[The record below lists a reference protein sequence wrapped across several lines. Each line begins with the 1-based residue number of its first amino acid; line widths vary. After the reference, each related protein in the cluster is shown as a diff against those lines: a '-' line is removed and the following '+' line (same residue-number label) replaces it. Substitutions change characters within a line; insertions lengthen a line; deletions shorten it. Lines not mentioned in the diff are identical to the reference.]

1 VKKIIVKP
9 VSCLVGLATLTVVS
23 STIPASAQTLS
34 LDSSVEVSEE
44 NSAQVVEAKV
54 ISVANSE
61 PLAEVE
67 VIEQKPED
75 FWFRRSA
82 NLFHNPSTVS
92 DEAFSYQQEEIN
104 EYLSVSEKPKPS
116 VAPILQEVVEQ
127 DNLLPTESV
136 GVKEYQVN
144 YPELAA
150 TEPMP
155 GTLDTSAAVLRVEP
169 KTAVVSE
176 VNSELSGTTVAQR
189 DFDLR
194 RIPRPIPNWIGVGG
208 NIGLTDTDND
218 EESAIGRG
226 AFVVNAKLNLVR
238 NISLRPAVMIADNTT
253 FLVPATYDFIIP
265 PDKPFGRI
273 KFAPFV
279 GGGAAFSTGDNSSVG
294 FLLTGGVEVPL
305 SRQFVANG
313 SINIGFLE
321 TTDVGIQLG
330 VGYLFS
336 EFLK

>member
-1 VKKIIVKP
+1 MKNILIKP
-9 VSCLVGLATLTVVS
+9 VSCLVGLTTLTVVS
-23 STIPASAQTLS
+23 STMPASAQTLS
-34 LDSSVEVSEE
+34 LDLSVEASEE
-44 NSAQVVEAKV
+44 NSTQVVETRATS
-54 ISVANSE
+54 IANSE

-67 VIEQKPED
+67 VIKQKPED

-82 NLFHNPSTVS
+82 SLFHNSSTVN
-92 DEAFSYQQEEIN
+92 DEAFVYQEEEIK
-104 EYLSVSEKPKPS
+104 EHPSASEKPKPS

-127 DNLLPTESV
+127 DNLLPTELAE
-136 GVKEYQVN
+136 VKEYQIN

-194 RIPRPIPNWIGVGG
+194 RIPRPIPNWIGAGG
-208 NIGLTDTDND
+208 NIGLTDNN

-226 AFVVNAKLNLVR
+226 AFVINAKLNLVR
-238 NISLRPAVMIADNTT
+238 NISLRPAVILADNTT

-265 PDKPFGRI
+265 EDKPFGKI

-321 TTDVGIQLG
+321 TTDIGIQLG

>member
-1 VKKIIVKP
+1 MKNILIKP
-9 VSCLVGLATLTVVS
+9 VSCLVGLTALTVVS
-23 STIPASAQTLS
+23 NTIPASAQTLS

-44 NSAQVVEAKV
+44 NSAQVVETKV

-82 NLFHNPSTVS
+82 NLFHNPSTVN
-92 DEAFSYQQEEIN
+92 DEAFVSQEAEIN
-104 EYLSVSEKPKPS
+104 EYPSVSEKPKPS

-208 NIGLTDTDND
+208 NIGLTDND

-238 NISLRPAVMIADNTT
+238 NISLRPAVIIADNTT

-265 PDKPFGRI
+265 ADKPFGRI